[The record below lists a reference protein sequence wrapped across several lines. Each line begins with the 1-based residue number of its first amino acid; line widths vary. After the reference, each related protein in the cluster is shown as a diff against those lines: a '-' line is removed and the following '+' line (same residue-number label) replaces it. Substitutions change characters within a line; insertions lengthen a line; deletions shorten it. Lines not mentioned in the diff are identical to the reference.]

1 MMNKAI
7 CHQAGGLSL
16 GFLGVRVKI
25 DLIYNRILRKKKAIP
40 SRAAVS
46 YTHLDVY
53 KRQLW
58 QPEFFNQY
66 FKACYEIQ

>member
-1 MMNKAI
+1 MNKAI

-40 SRAAVS
+40 SRAAVI
-46 YTHLDVY
+46 
-53 KRQLW
+53 
-58 QPEFFNQY
+58 
-66 FKACYEIQ
+66 ACTKKLPLPGSIYNN